1 MTWFDVFT
9 MFLVLSIF
17 IVVVMFLYRSL
28 NQLQTSL
35 SNEEKIALTRR
46 LLTNL
51 TPIALY
57 LVTEA
62 EVKFGEE
69 TGQLKRAYVIDQLY
83 ARMPEIFKPY
93 ITEANLDI
101 ILEMALS
108 SAKVMWEENK
118 STLLKI

>member
-62 EVKFGEE
+62 EVKFGEG

>member
-1 MTWFDVFT
+1 MTWFDVFI
-9 MFLVLSIF
+9 MFLALSIF
-17 IVVVMFLYRSL
+17 IIVVMFLYRSL

-62 EVKFGEE
+62 EVKFGEG